1 MAAALMGA
9 VGDPGW
15 IRHDGMVAHHAVE
28 AALDALPGILAG
40 LRSLR

>member
-1 MAAALMGA
+1 MAAALTGA

-15 IRHDGMVAHHAVE
+15 VCHDGMVARHAVK
-28 AALDALPGILAG
+28 AALDALLGILAG